1 MSVRLSR
8 TCRAVIWAMGATG
21 GLVGLSGCSS
31 DAKPTPSPPPE
42 VSVIQVAPVPITV
55 YDQYVAQT
63 QAPDTI
69 EIRAQVTGLLDRQ
82 AFTDGGRIRK
92 GDLLYVIDQRPF
104 EAQLAQAK
112 ATLAQAEANLIN
124 ARQNLARNARLIA
137 QKAVSQQDY
146 DTAVAQEAAST
157 ALVDSQKALLRDAE
171 LNLEFA
177 TLRAPRDGFMSS
189 SLVKP
194 GALITAQ
201 QTLLTTLYSSDPMW
215 VIFSISEDKLLELH
229 KRLKHPPG
237 DRPDQAPPFRI
248 RLADGTDYALPGK
261 LNFVDAA
268 IDQKSGTLQVRISV
282 PNPDRFLRPG
292 LFARVIVAAY
302 ENPTAIRI
310 PQQAVQEL
318 QGLKSVFVVG
328 AGDKAEVRQIVAGYR
343 VGNDWVVDSGL
354 AAGDRVVIEGIGK
367 VRPGAPVKPVAPAS
381 GGSDPGTAPSA
392 PKPTPHAGVAP
403 DPTAAG
409 SGSQA

>member
-1 MSVRLSR
+1 L
-8 TCRAVIWAMGATG
+8 G
-21 GLVGLSGCSS
+21 GCSS
-31 DAKPTPSPPPE
+31 DAKPPPPPPPE
-42 VSVIQVAPVPITV
+42 VSVIRVTPGPVTV
-55 YDQYVAQT
+55 YDEYVAQT

-69 EIRAQVTGLLDRQ
+69 EIRAQVTGLLARQ
-82 AFTDGGRIRK
+82 AFTDGARIRK
-92 GDLLYVIDQRPF
+92 GALLYVIDQRPF

-112 ATLAQAEANLIN
+112 ATLAQAEANLVN

-194 GALITAQ
+194 GSLINAQ

-215 VIFSISEDKLLELH
+215 VIFSISEDKLLELQ

-302 ENPTAIRI
+302 QNPNAIRI

-328 AGDKAEVRQIVAGYR
+328 AGDKVEVRQIVAGYR
-343 VGNDWVVDSGL
+343 LGNDWVVDSGL

-381 GGSDPGTAPSA
+381 GSSDPGTAPSA
-392 PKPTPHAGVAP
+392 PKPAPHAGPAF
-403 DPTAAG
+403 DPAAAE

>member
-1 MSVRLSR
+1 MPLCLLHASR
-8 TCRAVIWAMGATG
+8 VVICGIGAVAGLG
-21 GLVGLSGCSS
+21 GLGGCGS
-31 DAKPTPSPPPE
+31 DAKPTSPPPPE
-42 VSVIQVAPVPITV
+42 VSVLEVKPGPVTV
-55 YDQYVAQT
+55 YDEYVAQT

-82 AFTDGGRIRK
+82 AFADGARIRK

-104 EAQLAQAK
+104 ESQLAQAK
-112 ATLAQAEANLIN
+112 ATLAQAQANLIN
-124 ARQNLARNARLIA
+124 AQQNLARNGRLIA

-146 DTAVAQEAAST
+146 DTAVAQERAST
-157 ALVDSQKALLRDAE
+157 ALVDAQKALLRDAE

-194 GALITAQ
+194 GSLINAQ

-215 VIFSISEDKLLELH
+215 VIFSISEDKLLELQ

-237 DRPDQAPPFRI
+237 ERPDQAPPFRI

-302 ENPTAIRI
+302 QNPSAIRI

-328 AGDKAEVRQIVAGYR
+328 AGDKAELRQIVAGYR
-343 VGNDWVVDSGL
+343 LGNDWVVESGL

-381 GGSDPGTAPSA
+381 GGSDPGVAPSA
-392 PKPTPHAGVAP
+392 PKPAPHARTSG
-403 DPTAAG
+403 DPAG
-409 SGSQA
+409 AGRRSQA